1 MIKRLRI
8 GTFLLGTLIL
18 AGCGFQLRGA
28 GSIPDALAPLALDCA
43 DDIPGP
49 LCSEVR
55 EQLELYQLLA
65 GDGEEPA
72 HTLKLVTYE
81 QNRRTS
87 ALTDRAAAAEYEIQ
101 ATVGLRLITS
111 DDIPLLADTQLSASE
126 VYRADEEQVLA
137 GEREQS
143 GIEGVLQQQLAQQ
156 VTRRLT
162 PFTEER
168 IRLLRE
174 QYDADEDSDNE
185 GS

>member
-1 MIKRLRI
+1 LR
-8 GTFLLGTLIL
+8 
-18 AGCGFQLRGA
+18 RRY
-28 GSIPDALAPLALDCA
+28 PR
-43 DDIPGP
+43 P

-55 EQLELYQLLA
+55 EQLELYELLA

-72 HTLKLVTYE
+72 HTLKLVTYK

-162 PFTEER
+162 PFTEGR
-168 IRLLRE
+168 IRMLRE
-174 QYDADEDSDNE
+174 EYETEAAGDDEDS
-185 GS
+185 

>member
-1 MIKRLRI
+1 MIKQLQI
-8 GTFLLGTLIL
+8 GTALLGTLIL
-18 AGCGFQLRGA
+18 VGCGFQLRGM

-43 DDIPGP
+43 DDIPSS
-49 LCSEVR
+49 LCGEAR

-65 GDGEEPA
+65 SDGEEAA
-72 HTLKLVTYE
+72 HVLRLATYE

-101 ATVGLRLITS
+101 ASVGLRLITS

-168 IRLLRE
+168 IRLLRK
-174 QYDADEDSDNE
+174 QYKADQDSDE
-185 GS
+185 GDS

>member
-1 MIKRLRI
+1 
-8 GTFLLGTLIL
+8 
-18 AGCGFQLRGA
+18 
-28 GSIPDALAPLALDCA
+28 
-43 DDIPGP
+43 
-49 LCSEVR
+49 
-55 EQLELYQLLA
+55 
-65 GDGEEPA
+65 
-72 HTLKLVTYE
+72 VTYK

-162 PFTEER
+162 PFTEGR
-168 IRLLRE
+168 IRMLRE
-174 QYDADEDSDNE
+174 EYETEAAGDDEDS
-185 GS
+185 